1 MMTRNIDAP
10 ADAAPPFVDTEA
22 DVGGNQ
28 DVDELKPE
36 VELIETASA
45 QELEKV

>member
-10 ADAAPPFVDTEA
+10 ADAAPQFVDAEA
-22 DVGGNQ
+22 DVGGN
-28 DVDELKPE
+28 VDELKPE